1 MMKGWKDRCV
11 HDGWMNA
18 CICYSGRYMDCN
30 SDVNLVGSLGVVNP
44 VAEIF
49 NSSRKNFRF
58 SGKNLRGKNSDNLVV
73 SHKIFTFSPF
83 TPTFLADF
91 SLFLIKK
98 DEKKTLTYFLCKR
111 VFSETRSRPPP
122 TTFLRTPRSP
132 AKNLGGATNTTPRI
146 DS

>member
-49 NSSRKNFRF
+49 DSSRKNFRF

-98 DEKKTLTYFLCKR
+98 DEKKRLRIFCAKEC
-111 VFSETRSRPPP
+111 FPRPVHDPP
-122 TTFLRTPRSP
+122 YGLPANPTIPSP
-132 AKNLGGATNTTPRI
+132 KSGGRDQHNPQ
-146 DS
+146 D